1 MIYLIRTKYEKIS
14 LLKIGYTEDSKKK
27 SRYTNYRLHNPL
39 FELLYEIPEGTEE
52 SERAFKCLISD

>member
-27 SRYTNYRLHNPL
+27 SRYINYHLHNPN
-39 FELLYEIPEGTEE
+39 EIPEGDEE
-52 SERAFKCLISD
+52 DERVFKSLISD